1 MICGKGKDIKME
13 KAVLVA
19 GLGRS
24 GIQAADLLLKTG
36 NRVILY
42 DSNPDKNKDEILAGL
57 EAYRKDG
64 AASADEEIPVILGE
78 LTDEVTRAADFCV
91 ISPGISLEVPFA
103 VKLQNAGVKIISEIE
118 LAWRYEKGTVIGI
131 TGTNGKTTTTTLV
144 GDIMKAYLG
153 EERAFT
159 TGNIGLPYA
168 EEVLKT
174 AADSV
179 TTIELSSF
187 QLESI
192 DTFRPHVSAILN
204 ITPDHL
210 NRHHTMECYAAVKE
224 RIIENAGPE
233 DVIVLNYEDER
244 LRRFGESGLVPKV
257 VWFSGVSEPEE
268 GYFLSDGVLYRKKD
282 GQKKA
287 LLRTDEVNL
296 VGRCNYENILAAIAI
311 TEAMGVPEELILKVV
326 RGFHAVPHRIEFT
339 REFEGVRY
347 YNDSKGTNPDAAIQG
362 IRAMDRKTVLIGGGY
377 DKGSEYD
384 DWILEFGDT
393 IKLLILLG
401 QTAEKIAACAEKH
414 GFRNIVFVNS
424 MEEAVRVARENAA
437 PGEAVLLS
445 PACASWGMFDNY
457 EQRGDIFK
465 DLVNQLK

>member
-1 MICGKGKDIKME
+1 MNQPI
-13 KAVLVA
+13 LVA
-19 GLGRS
+19 GLGLS
-24 GIQAADLLLKTG
+24 GIQAAALMIKTG
-36 NRVILY
+36 QSVILY
-42 DSNPDKNKDEILAGL
+42 DGNDKKDPEEILRQLLGL
-57 EAYRKDG
+57 LG
-64 AASADEEIPVILGE
+64 EENREKVEKTEVILGE
-78 LTDEVTRAADFCV
+78 LPDSVVSAVTECV

-103 VKLQNAGVKIISEIE
+103 VKLKEAGVKIISEIE
-118 LAWRYEKGTVIGI
+118 LAWRMEKGTVIGI

-144 GDIMKAYLG
+144 GDIMRAYLG
-153 EERAFT
+153 KERAFT

-174 AADSV
+174 APDSV

-210 NRHHTMECYAAVKE
+210 NRHHTMECYASVKE
-224 RIIENAGPE
+224 RIIENADSS

-244 LRRFGESGLVPKV
+244 LRAFGESGILPKV
-257 VWFSGVSEPEE
+257 VWFSGLRELPE
-268 GYFLSDGVLYRKKD
+268 GYFLSDGVLYRQTGGKKE
-282 GQKKA
+282 K

-311 TEAMGVPEELILKVV
+311 TEAMGVPGELILGTV
-326 RGFHAVPHRIEFT
+326 RNFRAVPHRIEFT
-339 REFEGVRY
+339 REFKGVRY
-347 YNDSKGTNPDAAIQG
+347 YNDSKGTNPDAAIQA
-362 IRAMDRKTVLIGGGY
+362 IRAMDCPTVLIGGGY

-384 DWILEFGDT
+384 EWIEEFGDK

-401 QTAEKIAACAEKH
+401 QTREKIAECAKKH
-414 GFRNIVFVNS
+414 GFNNIIFVES
-424 MEEAVRVARENAA
+424 MEEAVRTAYENAA

-465 DLVNQLK
+465 QLVNSLE